1 MLRRH
6 MAGKRALSRP
16 GDTPEREELVHA
28 SAVAIGP
35 RGILIRGAS
44 GAGKSGL
51 ALRLI
56 ALGAELVADD
66 RVILTR
72 RDGGVFASAPAPIR
86 GLIEARG
93 VGLLRTERPR
103 AEAEIALVVDL
114 DFAPAAR
121 MPQSRVIELL
131 GIDVSLIFGKG
142 VPNIDAVL
150 VFFMQNA
157 RYTEN

>member
-1 MLRRH
+1 MLRRR
-6 MAGKRALSRP
+6 MAGNHALSRA
-16 GDTPEREELVHA
+16 GDAAEREEIVHA

-35 RGILIRGAS
+35 RALLIRGAS

-56 ALGAELVADD
+56 ALGAELVSDD

-72 RDGGVFASAPAPIR
+72 RDGALLARAPAPLR

-93 VGLLRTERPR
+93 VGLLRTERLR
-103 AEAEIALVVDL
+103 AEAEVALVVDL

-131 GIDVSLIFGKG
+131 GVEVSLIFGQG

-157 RYTEN
+157 RYTDN

>member
-1 MLRRH
+1 MLRRRI
-6 MAGKRALSRP
+6 AGDGFVSR
-16 GDTPEREELVHA
+16 GGGEAAREEIVHA
-28 SAVAIGP
+28 SAVAIGA
-35 RGILIRGAS
+35 GAVLIRGAS

-56 ALGAELVADD
+56 ALGGELVADD

-72 RDGGVFASAPAPIR
+72 RDGRVLARAPASIR

-93 VGLLRTERPR
+93 VGLLRTERLR
-103 AEAEIALVVDL
+103 AEVEVTLVVDL
-114 DFAPAAR
+114 DLAPSAR

-131 GIDVSLIFGKG
+131 GSEVSLIFGKG

-157 RYTEN
+157 RYTEK